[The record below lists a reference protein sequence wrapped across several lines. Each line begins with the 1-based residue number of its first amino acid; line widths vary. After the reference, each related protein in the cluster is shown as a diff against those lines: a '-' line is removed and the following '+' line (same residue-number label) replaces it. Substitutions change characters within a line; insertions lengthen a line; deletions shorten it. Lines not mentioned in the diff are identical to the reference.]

1 MTAANFRFKKA
12 DIGVFQQDGAD
23 AATYGFAMGCHL
35 MGLTMGQFS
44 LIDMIHSIL
53 KKTGPAD
60 LYIATWSAGIKDAHQ
75 VRWMLDTDLIT
86 GIRLLTD
93 HSYVNRQSKYAMA
106 IEDLF
111 GSENI
116 RTSEMHAKFVVIKNA
131 EFSVTILSSMNLNA
145 NRTCETFVVYEND
158 AITDF
163 YMEFVNHH
171 FENMRDGW
179 ERSSS
184 VVRECVEGFFAKQKE
199 SDPKKKSTY
208 QNRHWSDS

>member
-1 MTAANFRFKKA
+1 MTTGKFRFKKA

-23 AATYGFAMGCHL
+23 AATHGFSKGCHL

-53 KKTGPAD
+53 KKTGPSD

-75 VRWMLDTDLIT
+75 VQWMRETDLIT

-111 GSENI
+111 GRENI
-116 RTSEMHAKFVVIKNA
+116 RTSEMHAKFVVIKN
-131 EFSVTILSSMNLNA
+131 EEYSVTIISSMNLNA
-145 NRTCETFVVYEND
+145 NRTCETFAIYENEE
-158 AITDF
+158 ITRFYLDF
-163 YMEFVNHH
+163 VQHH
-171 FENMRDGW
+171 FANMKDGW

-184 VVRECVEGFFAKQKE
+184 VVRECVEGFFAQQSLQGSKVKAAH
-199 SDPKKKSTY
+199 